1 MFHHMESPSANP
13 LRDLFDAAA
22 RRRTVRLTCRR
33 CRHENSFA
41 AAALWWHFRQRGWVS
56 EFAEVQRRMVC
67 RWCIKRHGMKIRNP
81 RLRLTEETPLD
92 NSLAMPTELDWKHE
106 LRRRR

>member
-1 MFHHMESPSANP
+1 MFRFVRAPPANP

-33 CRHENSFA
+33 CRHENSFPA
-41 AAALWWHFRQRGWVS
+41 ASLWWHFRRHGWVS

-67 RWCIKRHGMKIRNP
+67 RWCLKREGLRIRGP
-81 RLRLTEETPLD
+81 RLRLTEEAPLD
-92 NSLAMPTELDWKHE
+92 RSLPMPTEQDWKRE
-106 LRRRR
+106 LQLRR